1 MKVWE
6 KVKDFLM
13 PEETIEL
20 DDLEDTMVAA
30 EEPKAV
36 VNGPVYS
43 TPQSFVK
50 PEPVVPK
57 TPKPVLKMHTNKVPE
72 LKINIYMPESFD
84 EVMHIADDYKSNK
97 GCVVNYEKLKIEE
110 QRRICDFMNGVCYVL
125 DGEAKRISATMVL
138 YVPNGVDVGNVPT
151 NKVRV

>member
-43 TPQSFVK
+43 APQSFVK

-57 TPKPVLKMHTNKVPE
+57 TPKPEHLPSSPRQAHPS
-72 LKINIYMPESFD
+72 LSD
-84 EVMHIADDYKSNK
+84 
-97 GCVVNYEKLKIEE
+97 L
-110 QRRICDFMNGVCYVL
+110 
-125 DGEAKRISATMVL
+125 
-138 YVPNGVDVGNVPT
+138 
-151 NKVRV
+151 

>member
-43 TPQSFVK
+43 APQSQLF
-50 PEPVVPK
+50 
-57 TPKPVLKMHTNKVPE
+57 
-72 LKINIYMPESFD
+72 
-84 EVMHIADDYKSNK
+84 
-97 GCVVNYEKLKIEE
+97 
-110 QRRICDFMNGVCYVL
+110 QRLQSQCLRCILIRCL
-125 DGEAKRISATMVL
+125 S
-138 YVPNGVDVGNVPT
+138 
-151 NKVRV
+151 